1 MSRMSDFVLTRLMPP
16 TACGPTGCQP
26 AHAFHGLP
34 GVLTLL
40 GDGNDVLDL
49 QYAPANRFY
58 ADGGAGLDKLLRTY
72 DAPTGSF
79 KAVGFENLCRWPV
92 QARRPPSQR
101 VRRCPCTRPPRD
113 SRPPSRTGS
122 LRRRLG
128 LAPLEIVDL
137 VVAPSTSRLACE
149 MHKSA

>member
-1 MSRMSDFVLTRLMPP
+1 MSDFVLTRLMPP

-79 KAVGFENLCRWPV
+79 KAVGFENFVPLARPGHVGPV
-92 QARRPPSQR
+92 AA
-101 VRRCPCTRPPRD
+101 
-113 SRPPSRTGS
+113 GS
-122 LRRRLG
+122 TLSLHPT
-128 LAPLEIVDL
+128 A
-137 VVAPSTSRLACE
+137 A
-149 MHKSA
+149 